1 MCIFNPPH
9 LTKFF
14 SSSLYRQFLSWYT
27 LSQNASMSAEDTN
40 LPLYPLWVRC
50 DMSEPAGT
58 TWFGAETVCV
68 GTKVTGVKLYSITSK
83 GIA

>member
-1 MCIFNPPH
+1 
-9 LTKFF
+9 
-14 SSSLYRQFLSWYT
+14 
-27 LSQNASMSAEDTN
+27 MSAEDTN

-50 DMSEPAGT
+50 DMSDPAGT